1 MSVEMTAQHL
11 NELGFTLDTSG
22 DVIQR
27 FHWSRGRNQAFRV
40 SLWIATTHPL
50 VRELTPSILPY
61 MDACICWYHDHHA
74 LSCLRVRE
82 TMRHM
87 EQYTDSIWL
96 MVTTFP
102 RVLTPHAS
110 HVPRF
115 YDVNGFERTRLT
127 GDFIESLTYIVKEH
141 VRRNPYSQ

>member
-11 NELGFTLDTSG
+11 NELGFDFDTSAG
-22 DVIQR
+22 IIQR
-27 FHWSRGRNQAFRV
+27 FHWSRGRDEAFRV

-50 VRELTPSILPY
+50 VRELTPVLLPC
-61 MDACICWYHDHHA
+61 MDACVCWYHDHHA

-82 TMRHM
+82 TMCHM
-87 EQYTDSIWL
+87 EQYTNSIWL

-102 RVLTPHAS
+102 RVLKPHAS
-110 HVPRF
+110 RVPRF

-127 GDFIESLTYIVKEH
+127 GELSKNLTHIVKEH
-141 VRRNPYSQ
+141 VRQSPYSK